1 MDGIAINNRKYN
13 AMTLLSAT
21 TVDETISP
29 GVFNLELKAAKFTP
43 HQCNFQS
50 SLPLF
55 LINKVLNDL
64 I

>member
-29 GVFNLELKAAKFTP
+29 GVLIWNLRP
-43 HQCNFQS
+43 QN
-50 SLPLF
+50 SLPTNVTSSHHCPYF
-55 LINKVLNDL
+55 
-64 I
+64 